1 MGIGVFIDNINI
13 PKGQYI
19 AEAIPRAIA
28 ESRFSVV
35 VLSKGYASST
45 WCLDELVSWL
55 RYDRALPVFY
65 HLPPSGVS
73 DLSSGCYKRDLDRH
87 KEKFTYVRVNRWRLA
102 LKSIA
107 DIAGWVLSD
116 HQYVLVQKFVLFVKT
131 YSIYIYLL
139 FIIKFWRF

>member
-45 WCLDELVSWL
+45 WCLDELVL
-55 RYDRALPVFY
+55 RIL
-65 HLPPSGVS
+65 
-73 DLSSGCYKRDLDRH
+73 
-87 KEKFTYVRVNRWRLA
+87 
-102 LKSIA
+102 
-107 DIAGWVLSD
+107 
-116 HQYVLVQKFVLFVKT
+116 
-131 YSIYIYLL
+131 
-139 FIIKFWRF
+139 II